1 MEDNKD
7 VEKTGEQVENTKTYT
22 KENIDDSF
30 NVGYK
35 KAKTEIEESED
46 YKKYLNWKKNN
57 QNDTEKLHEMT
68 AKYKELNE
76 KYDEV
81 LKDRDYSKNLMQVI
95 NTDCKPEFRKF
106 VTNEVMGLVDN
117 NVSFENALSNYKKQ
131 NPQYFGEVVVKK
143 VQTSPN
149 LSNGGPKGITTNDI
163 MNNLLRGN
171 R

>member
-7 VEKTGEQVENTKTYT
+7 VQVTEEKVENTKTYT

-30 NVGYK
+30 NAGFK
-35 KAKTEIEESED
+35 KAKSELENSDD
-46 YKKYLNWKKNN
+46 YKQYLNWKKNN

-106 VTNEVMGLVDN
+106 VTNEVMGMVDDK
-117 NVSFENALSNYKKQ
+117 VSFENALSNYKKQ
-131 NPQYFGEVVVKK
+131 NPQFFGEVVVKK
-143 VQTSPN
+143 VQSSPN

>member
-7 VEKTGEQVENTKTYT
+7 DVKSGEQVENTKTYT
-22 KENIDDSF
+22 KENINESY

-35 KAKTEIEESED
+35 KAKEELENSDD
-46 YKKYLNWKKNN
+46 YKQYLNWKKNN
-57 QNDTEKLHEMT
+57 QNDTEKLHEIT
-68 AKYKELNE
+68 AKYKELNQ

-106 VTNEVMGLVDN
+106 VTNEVMGMVDDK
-117 NVSFENALSNYKKQ
+117 VSFENALTNYKKQ

-149 LSNGGPKGITTNDI
+149 LSNGGSQGITTNDI
-163 MNNLLRGN
+163 MNKLLRGN

>member
-7 VEKTGEQVENTKTYT
+7 VQVTEEKVENTKTYT

-30 NVGYK
+30 NAGFK
-35 KAKTEIEESED
+35 KAKSEFENSED
-46 YKKYLNWKKNN
+46 YKQYLNWKKNN
-57 QNDTEKLHEMT
+57 QNDTEKLNEMT
-68 AKYKELNE
+68 N
-76 KYDEV
+76 KYDELSKKYEEV

-106 VTNEVMGLVDN
+106 VTNEVMNLVDDK
-117 NVSFENALSNYKKQ
+117 VSFENALSNYKKQ

-143 VQTSPN
+143 VQTSPS
-149 LSNGGPKGITTNDI
+149 LSNGGQQAITTNDI